1 MVVISFSK
9 GVLLWEQYF
18 GPITGT
24 KLAGIV
30 DSSFYSVFENSIN
43 SVLKSFLMDGCPR
56 QNWRTALRAVARI
69 GGVMFK
75 IPPRSHDLN
84 PIENL
89 FNLVLQK
96 LNNEAI
102 EKEIAEGSFR
112 SFYERVKRCIL
123 SFPVEV
129 VDKSI
134 SAMERRIKI
143 VLKAKGQRIKH

>member
-1 MVVISFSK
+1 
-9 GVLLWEQYF
+9 
-18 GPITGT
+18 
-24 KLAGIV
+24 
-30 DSSFYSVFENSIN
+30 
-43 SVLKSFLMDGCPR
+43 
-56 QNWRTALRAVARI
+56 
-69 GGVMFK
+69 MFK

-123 SFPVEV
+123 NFPVEV